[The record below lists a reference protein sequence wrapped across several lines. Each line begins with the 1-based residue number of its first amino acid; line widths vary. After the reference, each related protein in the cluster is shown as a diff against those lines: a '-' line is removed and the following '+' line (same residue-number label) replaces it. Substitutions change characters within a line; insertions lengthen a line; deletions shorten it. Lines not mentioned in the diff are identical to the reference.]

1 MDRLVRHEL
10 GTKRLTNVYL
20 CLLEAEGGADCWA
33 RPPLPPIDEQRD
45 SISAFHMPFCLGLW
59 LIIP

>member
-1 MDRLVRHEL
+1 MDSLVRHEL
-10 GTKRLTNVYL
+10 FTKRLTNVYL

-45 SISAFHMPFCLGLW
+45 SISASHMPLYLA
-59 LIIP
+59 L